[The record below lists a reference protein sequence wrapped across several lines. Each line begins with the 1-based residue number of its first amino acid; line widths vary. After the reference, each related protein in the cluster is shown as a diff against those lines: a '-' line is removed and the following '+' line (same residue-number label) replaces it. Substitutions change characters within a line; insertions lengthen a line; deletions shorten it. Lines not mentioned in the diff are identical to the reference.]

1 MPLQAQFLLFLSAG
15 ALCCDLFLQKVPNL
29 WIFLG
34 ILLGFSYQIF
44 QNGFFGLL
52 FSLKNFFLPI
62 LILFPLFIFHAMGA
76 GDLKLFGTLG
86 IFLNFSDVFSLIAFS
101 FFIGALI
108 SCLLFLSSAYF
119 LERIS
124 YFFSY
129 ISDIFSKKQI
139 HPYMKSGNRPEHF
152 HFTVPIFL
160 ATLLLIGGF
169 CL

>member
-1 MPLQAQFLLFLSAG
+1 MIPLDGEAFLHSQIKG
-15 ALCCDLFLQKVPNL
+15 SP
-29 WIFLG
+29 
-34 ILLGFSYQIF
+34 GF
-44 QNGFFGLL
+44 
-52 FSLKNFFLPI
+52 
-62 LILFPLFIFHAMGA
+62 
-76 GDLKLFGTLG
+76 
-86 IFLNFSDVFSLIAFS
+86 LIAFS

-129 ISDIFSKKQI
+129 VSDIFSKKQI
-139 HPYMKSGNRPEHF
+139 YPYMKSGNRPEHF

>member
-1 MPLQAQFLLFLSAG
+1 
-15 ALCCDLFLQKVPNL
+15 
-29 WIFLG
+29 
-34 ILLGFSYQIF
+34 
-44 QNGFFGLL
+44 
-52 FSLKNFFLPI
+52 
-62 LILFPLFIFHAMGA
+62 MGA

-86 IFLNFSDVFSLIAFS
+86 IFLNFSDIFSLIAFS
-101 FFIGALI
+101 FLIGALI

-124 YFFSY
+124 YV
-129 ISDIFSKKQI
+129 SDIFSKKQI
-139 HPYMKSGNRPEHF
+139 YPYMKSGNRPEHF

>member
-86 IFLNFSDVFSLIAFS
+86 IFLNFSDIFSLIAFS
-101 FFIGALI
+101 FFIGCIDFLPAVFKL
-108 SCLLFLSSAYF
+108 CLFLRTNF
-119 LERIS
+119 LFLFLCLR
-124 YFFSY
+124 YFFQKTNLSLY
-129 ISDIFSKKQI
+129 EIR
-139 HPYMKSGNRPEHF
+139 KSS
-152 HFTVPIFL
+152 
-160 ATLLLIGGF
+160 
-169 CL
+169 

>member
-62 LILFPLFIFHAMGA
+62 LILFPRNGGWRFKAFWYAWH
-76 GDLKLFGTLG
+76 FSQFFRHF
-86 IFLNFSDVFSLIAFS
+86 FLDC
-101 FFIGALI
+101 FFILHRRIDFLPAVFKL
-108 SCLLFLSSAYF
+108 CLFLRTNF
-119 LERIS
+119 LFLFLCLR
-124 YFFSY
+124 YFFQKTNSSLY
-129 ISDIFSKKQI
+129 EIR
-139 HPYMKSGNRPEHF
+139 KSS
-152 HFTVPIFL
+152 
-160 ATLLLIGGF
+160 
-169 CL
+169 

>member
-15 ALCCDLFLQKVPNL
+15 ALCCDLFLQKFQ
-29 WIFLG
+29 ISGFFLVFFWVSL
-34 ILLGFSYQIF
+34 IRYFKT
-44 QNGFFGLL
+44 GFFGLL

-86 IFLNFSDVFSLIAFS
+86 IFLNFSDIFSLIAFS

-129 ISDIFSKKQI
+129 VSDIFSKKQI

>member
-1 MPLQAQFLLFLSAG
+1 MPLQAQILLFLSAG

-34 ILLGFSYQIF
+34 ILLGFSYQLV

-62 LILFPLFIFHAMGA
+62 LILFPLFLFHAMGA
-76 GDLKLFGTLG
+76 GDLKLLGTLG
-86 IFLNFSDVFSLIAFS
+86 IFLDLSGIFSLIAFS

-108 SCLLFLSSAYF
+108 SCLLFLSPTYF
-119 LERIS
+119 IERIS

-129 ISDIFSKKQI
+129 VSDTFFLKQI
-139 HPYMKSGNRPEHF
+139 QPYMKSENCPEQF

-160 ATLLLIGGF
+160 ATLLLTGGF

>member
-86 IFLNFSDVFSLIAFS
+86 IFLN
-101 FFIGALI
+101 
-108 SCLLFLSSAYF
+108 
-119 LERIS
+119 

-129 ISDIFSKKQI
+129 VSDIFSKKQI

>member
-1 MPLQAQFLLFLSAG
+1 MPLQASISAFFYLPELSAVIYF
-15 ALCCDLFLQKVPNL
+15 CKSSNL

-86 IFLNFSDVFSLIAFS
+86 IFLNFSDIFSLIAFS

-129 ISDIFSKKQI
+129 VSDIFSKKQI

>member
-1 MPLQAQFLLFLSAG
+1 MIFPLFLPIFSERTGIFMPLQAQFLLFLSAG

-86 IFLNFSDVFSLIAFS
+86 IFLDC
-101 FFIGALI
+101 FFILHRRIDFLPAVFKL
-108 SCLLFLSSAYF
+108 CLFLRTNF
-119 LERIS
+119 LFLFLCLR
-124 YFFSY
+124 YFFQKTNSSLY
-129 ISDIFSKKQI
+129 EIR
-139 HPYMKSGNRPEHF
+139 KSS
-152 HFTVPIFL
+152 
-160 ATLLLIGGF
+160 
-169 CL
+169 